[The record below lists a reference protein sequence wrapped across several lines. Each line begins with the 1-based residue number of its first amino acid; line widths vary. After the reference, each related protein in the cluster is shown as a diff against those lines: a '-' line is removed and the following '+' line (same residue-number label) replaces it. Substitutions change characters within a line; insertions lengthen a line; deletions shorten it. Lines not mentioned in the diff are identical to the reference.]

1 MGEVEAA
8 ASSSILTGCACS
20 TRGAVGHGQVSSS
33 LTPPS
38 LLLLAKEELIVLLCL
53 EESLLEV
60 VGVYVALA
68 MMPMKSQADRHD
80 LLSLLAKRM
89 ASV

>member
-1 MGEVEAA
+1 MRVLDPWCCRAWTDYGIVE
-8 ASSSILTGCACS
+8 
-20 TRGAVGHGQVSSS
+20 R
-33 LTPPS
+33 S
-38 LLLLAKEELIVLLCL
+38 LLLLAEQELIVLLCL

-68 MMPMKSQADRHD
+68 LMPSNDQMDRRD
-80 LLSLLAKRM
+80 SLSLLAKRM

>member
-1 MGEVEAA
+1 MVD
-8 ASSSILTGCACS
+8 
-20 TRGAVGHGQVSSS
+20 
-33 LTPPS
+33 PS

-68 MMPMKSQADRHD
+68 VIPSKIQADRHD
-80 LLSLLAKRM
+80 ILSLLAKRM